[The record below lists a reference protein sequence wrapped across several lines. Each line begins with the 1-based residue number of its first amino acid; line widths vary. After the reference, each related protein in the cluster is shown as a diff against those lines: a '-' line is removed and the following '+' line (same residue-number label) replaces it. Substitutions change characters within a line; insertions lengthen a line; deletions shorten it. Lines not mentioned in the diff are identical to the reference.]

1 MATGA
6 TRAARTTARAST
18 SRTIFCRI
26 SLWRGRLRVGA
37 ESRVLFGSGRIHDC
51 EAARGPQG
59 RVRDGTGDAE
69 VGPCSHERS
78 GRVWLP
84 LLMKQLLVL
93 WERRGLRRSK
103 LGGVET
109 IQDGSA
115 VEWGTDEVVGSV
127 VVRMARGRAAVGL
140 QVGAVTVG
148 QS

>member
-1 MATGA
+1 
-6 TRAARTTARAST
+6 
-18 SRTIFCRI
+18 
-26 SLWRGRLRVGA
+26 
-37 ESRVLFGSGRIHDC
+37 
-51 EAARGPQG
+51 
-59 RVRDGTGDAE
+59 
-69 VGPCSHERS
+69 
-78 GRVWLP
+78 
-84 LLMKQLLVL
+84 MKQLLVL

-127 VVRMARGRAAVGL
+127 VVRMVRGRAAVGL